1 MPMAD
6 RIQIVFLYAIG
17 QRVRWCGDR
26 GDVWLIVA
34 RHYRE
39 GPDYGVVGYGMVRYD
54 EEQRLQTMHAVEADL
69 SAVEGTDAPL
79 LR

>member
-1 MPMAD
+1 VAD
-6 RIQIVFLYAIG
+6 LVPIMFHYVIG
-17 QRVRWCGDR
+17 QRVRWSGDR
-26 GDVWLIVA
+26 AGVWLIVA

>member
-1 MPMAD
+1 VAD
-6 RIQIVFLYAIG
+6 VVSITFLYAIG
-17 QRVRWCGDR
+17 QRVRWSGD
-26 GDVWLIVA
+26 GAGMWLIVA

-54 EEQRLQTMHAVEADL
+54 DEQRLLTAHAAEVDL
-69 SAVEGTDAPL
+69 SAVEGEGTLL